1 MEYFFMPKVI
11 LFYSICLSALFKPY
25 HFFWQCMQPDKTT
38 LSSKHRDVEMIQ
50 NHEENIYL
58 DSTKKTSS
66 AFSQDHSK

>member
-1 MEYFFMPKVI
+1 
-11 LFYSICLSALFKPY
+11 
-25 HFFWQCMQPDKTT
+25 MQPDKTT